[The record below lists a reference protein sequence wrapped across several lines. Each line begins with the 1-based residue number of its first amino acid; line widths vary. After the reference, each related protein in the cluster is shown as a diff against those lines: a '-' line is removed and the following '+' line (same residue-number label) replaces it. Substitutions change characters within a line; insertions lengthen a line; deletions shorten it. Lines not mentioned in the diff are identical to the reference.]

1 MASQDPA
8 DKDAAMKQRIIT
20 HMNSDH
26 RISLSYYLRYYKK
39 LSSREAA
46 SPTLT
51 DITFTAMTIV
61 TGDKKSYTIP
71 LTPPMKSWTEARQR
85 CVDMDSEAREGLGI
99 SSIKITEYEPPT
111 SLQHRIIATF
121 CAVAMISFA
130 AQKFIVPGTVVYDQV
145 LSHFPGGAAK
155 YMAMQKLVGGII
167 WVAHTAEAFLFD
179 QKKMSKYGVERG
191 SALWW
196 KWIASVVLEGQGAFQ
211 RVDATVAR
219 KKGEAE
225 KAKH

>member
-8 DKDAAMKQRIIT
+8 AKDAAMKQRIIT
-20 HMNSDH
+20 HMNNDH
-26 RISLSYYLRYYKK
+26 QISLSYYLRHYKK
-39 LSSREAA
+39 LSSREAT

-51 DITFTAMTIV
+51 DISFAAMTIE
-61 TGDKKSYTIP
+61 TGEKKSYTIAIN
-71 LTPPMKSWTEARQR
+71 PPMKSWAEARER
-85 CVDMDSEAREGLGI
+85 TVDMDREAREALDI

-111 SLQHRIIATF
+111 SLQHCIIATF
-121 CAVAMISFA
+121 CAVAMMSFA
-130 AQKFIVPGTVVYDQV
+130 AQRVIVPGTLVYDQV

-179 QKKMSKYGVERG
+179 RKKLSKYGVERG
-191 SALWW
+191 SSLWW

-211 RVDATVAR
+211 RVDATVAS
-219 KKGEAE
+219 KKAEAE